1 MIKIMIADFLALTF
15 FFTVHFLWFHIRK
28 VNRRFFT
35 LCALFG
41 LSSVLYLVICNS
53 GIGQYIANVVP
64 ISEPIIYLPPAWNL
78 VYCIAGY
85 IFFAAV
91 FMGWLLSAHAPLSN
105 PSVYA
110 QSAPFFQGKTI
121 RIIVGFTSGGLY
133 DQYARILAHHM
144 PKHIP
149 GNPSIIV
156 QNMPGAGSL
165 TATNYVYS
173 VAKPDGLTL
182 AMPGSGIYLDQM
194 LGRKEA
200 TFDVTKLA
208 WIGSVDQRDL
218 LLYMKA
224 DAPWKTV
231 DDVLASAEKP
241 KCGATG
247 TSDLTTI
254 MINILEE
261 TLGLKFNNVRGYPG
275 GVEIDLAIEKGEIH
289 CRGAGLTTHFARE
302 PYFTWHKNGF
312 DRHIVQTGAIK
323 DPRLLDA
330 PTLLELM
337 DKRKTPAISRHVA
350 KAMLVSAT
358 LGRPLIG
365 TPGIPADRIKTL
377 RDAYLKAF
385 KEPEVIDEAKKT
397 NLDLETLAGTEVEKQ
412 IREVMKQPKEVIER
426 VKKLSE

>member
-1 MIKIMIADFLALTF
+1 LQKIGKPHIGWFLIEVMEF
-15 FFTVHFLWFHIRK
+15 FMATRKSFHDI
-28 VNRRFFT
+28 RFFT
-35 LCALFG
+35 
-41 LSSVLYLVICNS
+41 
-53 GIGQYIANVVP
+53 
-64 ISEPIIYLPPAWNL
+64 
-78 VYCIAGY
+78 
-85 IFFAAV
+85 AV
-91 FMGWLLSAHAPLSN
+91 FMGWLLSAQPPLSSSN
-105 PSVYA
+105 VYA

-133 DQYARILAHHM
+133 DQYARILARHM

-149 GNPSIIV
+149 GNPTIIV

-182 AMPGSGIYLDQM
+182 GMPGSGIYLDQM
-194 LGRKEA
+194 LERKEA
-200 TFDVTKLA
+200 AFDVAKVA

-231 DDVLASAEKP
+231 EDILPSKERP

-254 MINILEE
+254 MLNILEE
-261 TLGLKFNNVRGYPG
+261 TLGLQFNNVRGYPG

-289 CRGAGLTTHFARE
+289 CRGTGVTTHFARE
-302 PYFTWHKNGF
+302 PYFVWHKTGF
-312 DRHIVQTGAIK
+312 DRHLVQTGAK
-323 DPRLLDA
+323 RDPRLHEA
-330 PTLLELM
+330 PTLNELM
-337 DKRKTPAISRHVA
+337 EKKKTSAISRSVA
-350 KAMLVSAT
+350 KALLVSAT

-365 TPGIPADRIKTL
+365 TPGIPADRIKIL
-377 RDAYLKAF
+377 REAYLKAF
-385 KEPEVIDEAKKT
+385 TEPEVIEEAKKSR
-397 NLDLETLAGTEVEKQ
+397 LDLETLTGAEVETQ
-412 IREVMKQPKEVIER
+412 IREVMNQPKEVIER